1 MVLYPRREQLVRAL
15 HIASIE
21 DMSGSRVGQQQGWH
35 AFCMHALAGSRQR
48 ADDAWHMVGC
58 TSMQPKHGTSAR
70 TPQRR
75 NTRPV
80 LRSCAR
86 TAAPSADV
94 AKAYKNLDELLAQ
107 LRSSFYTGAATAGAG
122 AGAGAAKGGQA
133 EAAQSGRLRADASE
147 EAAGPRP
154 PPPPAYE
161 EFDDGLG
168 VHSRLP

>member
-1 MVLYPRREQLVRAL
+1 MPGTWLDARLCSQSMGHRHAHRSAGTRA
-15 HIASIE
+15 
-21 DMSGSRVGQQQGWH
+21 R
-35 AFCMHALAGSRQR
+35 C
-48 ADDAWHMVGC
+48 
-58 TSMQPKHGTSAR
+58 
-70 TPQRR
+70 
-75 NTRPV
+75 
-80 LRSCAR
+80 CAR